1 MHLGILIQEKFL
13 QIQAQGFCVFLQH
26 SSATNKQW
34 KRNLLCEKI
43 ICENKKYEN
52 IYIYFEYL
60 FLAGLNPVADDFVLW
75 CTKNQFFA
83 NIKKSRNNF
92 AYKFYV
98 KYVLYYEGNAM

>member
-1 MHLGILIQEKFL
+1 MKKKFVVWENNL
-13 QIQAQGFCVFLQH
+13 W
-26 SSATNKQW
+26 KQ
-34 KRNLLCEKI
+34 KI
-43 ICENKKYEN
+43 WEY